1 MRVFPHFVFTGFSNC
16 YLVAPDGPG
25 PAVLIDPGIFDGELL
40 KLIEG
45 NKLSITTVL
54 ITHTHDSHIE
64 GIRTLT
70 KIYDAAIYA
79 FRDKVLEYD
88 TRVVKQDDTITC
100 GDLVFEVIEL
110 PGHSRDS
117 LAFKIGNFL
126 FTGDTLT
133 AGLIGSVVHAYA
145 RGLLISSIKQ
155 KILTLDDDVYIF
167 PGHGPPS
174 TVGIERLHNNDL
186 KQEL

>member
-1 MRVFPHFVFTGFSNC
+1 
-16 YLVAPDGPG
+16 
-25 PAVLIDPGIFDGELL
+25 
-40 KLIEG
+40 
-45 NKLSITTVL
+45 
-54 ITHTHDSHIE
+54 
-64 GIRTLT
+64 
-70 KIYDAAIYA
+70 
-79 FRDKVLEYD
+79 LEYD

>member
-1 MRVFPHFVFTGFSNC
+1 MRVYPHFVFTGFSNC

-25 PAVLIDPGIFDGELL
+25 EAALIDPGIFDGELL
-40 KLIEG
+40 KLIED
-45 NKLSITTVL
+45 NKLYVSKIL
-54 ITHTHDSHIE
+54 ITHTHGSHIE
-64 GIRTLT
+64 GIKTLSRIY
-70 KIYDAAIYA
+70 KIDIYA
-79 FRDKVLEYD
+79 FRDKVLD
-88 TRVVKQDDTITC
+88 FTANVVRQDQKITC
-100 GDLVFEVIEL
+100 GDLVFDVIEL

-133 AGLIGSVVHAYA
+133 AGLIGSVVHGYA

-155 KILTLDDDVYIF
+155 KLFPFADHVYIF
-167 PGHGPPS
+167 PGHGPP
-174 TVGIERLHNNDL
+174 TTIGVEKRYNQTL